1 MHLGSRRRKVER
13 IAEIRSLY
21 NEVLRCNPLLYSHME
36 PWLNLL
42 EETLTHF
49 SEGARSVKAY
59 TNNTTYIITR
69 AKDSAH
75 YWVAVEE
82 SNFQK
87 TKTTSL
93 DDYFREVFGI
103 EAIY

>member
-1 MHLGSRRRKVER
+1 
-13 IAEIRSLY
+13 
-21 NEVLRCNPLLYSHME
+21 ME

-49 SEGARSVKAY
+49 DEGARLVRAY
-59 TNNTTYIITR
+59 NNEVTYVITR
-69 AKDSAH
+69 AKEADC
-75 YWVAVEE
+75 YWVTVEE

-93 DDYFREVFGI
+93 DQYFKDVFGI